1 MKKIKLNNY
10 FSIHYSFLILLLA
23 SIIFNY
29 AYLLIL
35 YFICLVLHELAH
47 ALVAKRLGYRI
58 GKIKLMASGALL
70 EAESDEFSFSDEILI
85 AISGPLFNLFFCLV
99 IIVFWWLVP
108 ESFNFTQD
116 LCVINLAIF
125 AFNVLPIFPLDG
137 GRILLAVLSKKLE
150 RKYATKITKL
160 IAIIISLL
168 MFFVFVVSLFSMP
181 NFNLAIMSVTLFSQ
195 AIAEDKQAV
204 YRRAYFSKRKAER
217 TKKNGVEVRLLYV
230 NKNMPIL
237 KLYRM
242 LDARHYTIFVL
253 VDDNMKQTKLLKE
266 DEVIKSLTNRGG
278 V

>member
-85 AISGPLFNLFFCLV
+85 AISGPLFNLLFCLV
-99 IIVFWWLVP
+99 IVVFWWLVP

-204 YRRAYFSKRKAER
+204 YRRAYFSKRKVER

-266 DEVIKSLTNRGG
+266 DEVIKSLTNQGG

>member
-1 MKKIKLNNY
+1 MKKIKVNNY

-85 AISGPLFNLFFCLV
+85 AISGPLFNLLFCLV
-99 IIVFWWLVP
+99 IVVFWWLVP

-125 AFNVLPIFPLDG
+125 AFNILPIFPLDG

-160 IAIIISLL
+160 IVIIISLL

-204 YRRAYFSKRKAER
+204 YRRAYFSKRKVER

-278 V
+278 I